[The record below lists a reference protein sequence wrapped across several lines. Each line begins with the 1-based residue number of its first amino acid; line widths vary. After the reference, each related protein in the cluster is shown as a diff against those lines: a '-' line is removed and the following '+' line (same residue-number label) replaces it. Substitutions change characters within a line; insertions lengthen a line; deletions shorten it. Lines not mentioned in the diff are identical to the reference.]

1 MKLGMF
7 KAADGVSTFW
17 NVTGKHIEASQWVG
31 KGMDF
36 KTENVFFFFKKEQK
50 LQVPVTIECKEYF
63 MSTAST

>member
-36 KTENVFFFFKKEQK
+36 KTENVFFFF
-50 LQVPVTIECKEYF
+50 
-63 MSTAST
+63 